1 MRRWTRV
8 VAALAAVAAM
18 SCDEPGPSVGP
29 DHGAVRFTLR
39 IVASEGCP
47 TAGSALMIR
56 SPFEFEIL
64 RDADAPM
71 VFALR
76 EPFNQQPDTGDL
88 MVRLS
93 GSSTVTGTLGGFGLS
108 SNGVHTFGAYATAA
122 RSTAA
127 TLEGRARPSGGF
139 EGTFSGYV
147 TYSVFRTA
155 GGGECTA
162 TGHSWLLS
170 PLG

>member
-1 MRRWTRV
+1 MRTWILGV
-8 VAALAAVAAM
+8 AAVAAIG
-18 SCDEPGPSVGP
+18 CDEPRPPVGP
-29 DHGAVRFTLR
+29 DSTVVRHTLR
-39 IVASEGCP
+39 IVASEACP
-47 TAGSALMIR
+47 TAGSAAMIR
-56 SPFEFEIL
+56 TPLEFEIL
-64 RDADAPM
+64 RTAGAPM

-76 EPFNQQPDTGDL
+76 EPFNQQPSTGDL
-88 MVRLS
+88 TVRMS
-93 GSSTVTGTLGGFGLS
+93 GSSSLTGTLGGFGLS

-122 RSTAA
+122 RSGAA
-127 TLEGRARPSGGF
+127 TLEGRALPSGGF

-162 TGHSWLLS
+162 SGHAWRLT